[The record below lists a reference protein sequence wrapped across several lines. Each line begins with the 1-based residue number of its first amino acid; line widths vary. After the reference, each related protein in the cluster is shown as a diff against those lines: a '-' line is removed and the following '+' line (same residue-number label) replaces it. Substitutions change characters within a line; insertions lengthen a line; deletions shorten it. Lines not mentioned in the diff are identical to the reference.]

1 MNKLNVKKDDTVV
14 VIAGK
19 DKGQKGKVLVVKP
32 ESSRIAVEGVAMVT
46 CHTKP
51 RQQGQVGGRIQKE
64 GTVHVS
70 NVMLVCPH
78 CGKATRV
85 GHIIEGDKKI
95 RVCKKEGCGK
105 ALDVKEVKEA
115 KKAKKAD
122 KEVKEKKT
130 SKKKTKV
137 EA

>member
-32 ESSRIAVEGVAMVT
+32 ETSRIAVEGVAMVT

-85 GHIIEGDKKI
+85 GHRIEVVTKDGKQKNKNI
-95 RVCKKEGCGK
+95 RVCKKCGK
-105 ALDVKEVKEA
+105 DI
-115 KKAKKAD
+115 D
-122 KEVKEKKT
+122 
-130 SKKKTKV
+130 
-137 EA
+137 